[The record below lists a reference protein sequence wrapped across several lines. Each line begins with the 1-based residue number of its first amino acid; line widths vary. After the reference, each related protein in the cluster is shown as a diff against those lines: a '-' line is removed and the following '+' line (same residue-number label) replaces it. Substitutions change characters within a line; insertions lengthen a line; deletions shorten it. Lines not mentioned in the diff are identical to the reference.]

1 MIAQIRNLILDMDG
15 VLWRGDTAMPGLTAF
30 FDTLRQLD
38 IGFVLATNNAT
49 KTAEQY
55 TYKLANMGV
64 SIPANR
70 ILTAA
75 ETTAHYI
82 ADNYPAGTAI
92 YVIGTTSLHETM
104 QANGF
109 QIIGPNQVEEG
120 AAASIVVV
128 GFTPFVVYKE
138 LAMGSLLVHKGAS
151 LIGTNPDPTIPT
163 EIGPLPGAG
172 ALLAVISAA
181 TGVEP
186 TIVGKPGPAIFEEA
200 VRRLAGSKDN
210 TAMVGDRLSTDI
222 AGAKA
227 AGLSTIL
234 LLSGISCRE
243 DILESGIKP
252 DYVFSDINELAD
264 ELQKQGGK

>member
-1 MIAQIRNLILDMDG
+1 MIAKIRNLILDMDG
-15 VLWRGDTAMPGLTAF
+15 VLWHGDTAMPGLDTF
-30 FDTLRQLD
+30 FNTLRQSD

-55 TYKLANMGV
+55 THKLANMGV
-64 SIPANR
+64 NIPTSQ
-70 ILTAA
+70 ILTSA
-75 ETTAHYI
+75 ETTAYYI
-82 ADNYPAGTAI
+82 ADKYPAGTAI

-104 QANGF
+104 RANGF
-109 QIIGPNQVEEG
+109 QIIGPDQVEEG
-120 AAASIVVV
+120 AAAVLVVV

-138 LAMGSLLVHKGAS
+138 LAMGSLLVHNGAG
-151 LIGTNPDPTIPT
+151 LIGTNPDPTIPS

-186 TIVGKPGPAIFEEA
+186 YIVGKPGPAIFEEA
-200 VRRLAGSKDN
+200 VRRLASSKDD

-234 LLSGISCRE
+234 LLSGISSRK

-252 DYVFSDINELAD
+252 DYVFSDINELAY
-264 ELQKQGGK
+264 ELQTQGGK